1 MVLKIIPLT
10 SLVFFLIK
18 NRLLEHPQILFHFFL
33 LITYFL
39 LFTLEVFILVNF
51 SEAAF
56 SFQK

>member
-18 NRLLEHPQILFHFFL
+18 NRLLEHPQIPFHFFL